1 MILKGEREDEN
12 DEEKGE
18 EHDMQKRE
26 VEEIKSEQVIKSWHE
41 MRQKIIKKTVKRKS
55 SRDITNTI

>member
-1 MILKGEREDEN
+1 MILKGERESEN

-26 VEEIKSEQVIKSWHE
+26 IEEIKSEQVIKSW
-41 MRQKIIKKTVKRKS
+41 QKERCMK
-55 SRDITNTI
+55 